1 MSGAVTDL
9 VSLLL
14 LGFFLGMRHATDA
27 DHVIA
32 IATIVSRQRTLR
44 GSVLIGAAWGIGHT
58 LTILVVGSAIILFGV
73 VIPAR
78 VGLAMELAVGIM
90 LVILGLLT
98 LTGMGRVLRDA
109 IAPGRPLLEHAHAHG
124 HELAVHDHA
133 HAHGDYVHQ
142 HAHGHDATD
151 HGHPADQTPLARLDR
166 SLGTLSL
173 YQWLRPLV
181 VGIVHGLAGS
191 AAVALLVLAAVRD
204 PTWAIAYLLLLG
216 AGTVGG
222 MMLITVALA
231 APFAFSWSRLPRF
244 NWQLRV
250 ASGLISLGFGLLLD
264 LRDRLQA
271 RRVVHRRAELAAA
284 LIPLR
289 TVAPALSPPDER
301 GVFSFDLLPG
311 GSLTM
316 TQLQNRLAE
325 GRIQSIRLPRS
336 GTLLLAGVIVTLMA
350 VVGYALQH
358 EFARQPAGNDVAA
371 PAASTVP
378 ARALSA
384 DEEAYAAA
392 LWPIHREVKLAALG
406 MSFAGIAYKTDGQDP
421 AKLEAEVKPL
431 AQKFTAAIARARA
444 LQVPASMR
452 DVQERYLGALTF
464 YENASEEMVKTARD
478 GRDEHLIRAQG
489 MSFRAAEDTLR
500 VGDVLWP
507 GEYKPH

>member
-14 LGFFLGMRHATDA
+14 LGFFLGMRHATDT

-58 LTILVVGSAIILFGV
+58 LTILAVGSAIILFGV

-124 HELAVHDHA
+124 HDLAVHDHA
-133 HAHGDYVHQ
+133 HAHGDYVHR
-142 HAHGHDATD
+142 HAHGHDARG

-166 SLGTLSL
+166 RLGALSV

-204 PTWAIAYLLLLG
+204 PTWAIAYLVLLG
-216 AGTVGG
+216 AGTVAG
-222 MMLITVALA
+222 MMVITVALA

-250 ASGLISLGFGLLLD
+250 ASGLISLGFGLLLIYEIGF
-264 LRDRLQA
+264 R
-271 RRVVHRRAELAAA
+271 
-284 LIPLR
+284 
-289 TVAPALSPPDER
+289 
-301 GVFSFDLLPG
+301 PG
-311 GSLTM
+311 GL
-316 TQLQNRLAE
+316 
-325 GRIQSIRLPRS
+325 
-336 GTLLLAGVIVTLMA
+336 
-350 VVGYALQH
+350 
-358 EFARQPAGNDVAA
+358 
-371 PAASTVP
+371 
-378 ARALSA
+378 
-384 DEEAYAAA
+384 
-392 LWPIHREVKLAALG
+392 
-406 MSFAGIAYKTDGQDP
+406 
-421 AKLEAEVKPL
+421 
-431 AQKFTAAIARARA
+431 FTAAPTW
-444 LQVPASMR
+444 Q
-452 DVQERYLGALTF
+452 
-464 YENASEEMVKTARD
+464 
-478 GRDEHLIRAQG
+478 
-489 MSFRAAEDTLR
+489 
-500 VGDVLWP
+500 
-507 GEYKPH
+507 PH

>member
-1 MSGAVTDL
+1 MSSAVTDL

-58 LTILVVGSAIILFGV
+58 LTILAVGSAIILFGV

-124 HELAVHDHA
+124 HDLAVHDHA

-142 HAHGHDATD
+142 HAHGHDARD

-166 SLGTLSL
+166 TLGALSF

-204 PTWAIAYLLLLG
+204 PAWAIAYLLLLG
-216 AGTVGG
+216 AGTVAG

-250 ASGLISLGFGLLLD
+250 ASGLISLGFGLLLIY
-264 LRDRLQA
+264 
-271 RRVVHRRAELAAA
+271 E
-284 LIPLR
+284 I
-289 TVAPALSPPDER
+289 
-301 GVFSFDLLPG
+301 GFSG
-311 GSLTM
+311 GGL
-316 TQLQNRLAE
+316 
-325 GRIQSIRLPRS
+325 
-336 GTLLLAGVIVTLMA
+336 
-350 VVGYALQH
+350 
-358 EFARQPAGNDVAA
+358 
-371 PAASTVP
+371 
-378 ARALSA
+378 
-384 DEEAYAAA
+384 
-392 LWPIHREVKLAALG
+392 
-406 MSFAGIAYKTDGQDP
+406 
-421 AKLEAEVKPL
+421 
-431 AQKFTAAIARARA
+431 FTASPNWR
-444 LQVPASMR
+444 
-452 DVQERYLGALTF
+452 
-464 YENASEEMVKTARD
+464 
-478 GRDEHLIRAQG
+478 
-489 MSFRAAEDTLR
+489 
-500 VGDVLWP
+500 
-507 GEYKPH
+507 PH

>member
-27 DHVIA
+27 DHIIA

-58 LTILVVGSAIILFGV
+58 LTILAVGSAIILFGV

-109 IAPGRPLLEHAHAHG
+109 IAPGRPLPEHAHAHG
-124 HELAVHDHA
+124 HDLAVHDHA

-142 HAHGHDATD
+142 HAHGHDARD

-204 PTWAIAYLLLLG
+204 PAWAIAYLVLLG
-216 AGTVGG
+216 AGTVAG

-231 APFAFSWSRLPRF
+231 APFAFSWSSLPRF

-250 ASGLISLGFGLLLD
+250 ASGLISLGFGLI
-264 LRDRLQA
+264 
-271 RRVVHRRAELAAA
+271 
-284 LIPLR
+284 LIY
-289 TVAPALSPPDER
+289 EI
-301 GVFSFDLLPG
+301 GFSAG
-311 GSLTM
+311 GL
-316 TQLQNRLAE
+316 
-325 GRIQSIRLPRS
+325 
-336 GTLLLAGVIVTLMA
+336 
-350 VVGYALQH
+350 
-358 EFARQPAGNDVAA
+358 
-371 PAASTVP
+371 
-378 ARALSA
+378 
-384 DEEAYAAA
+384 
-392 LWPIHREVKLAALG
+392 
-406 MSFAGIAYKTDGQDP
+406 
-421 AKLEAEVKPL
+421 
-431 AQKFTAAIARARA
+431 FTAAPSW
-444 LQVPASMR
+444 Q
-452 DVQERYLGALTF
+452 
-464 YENASEEMVKTARD
+464 
-478 GRDEHLIRAQG
+478 
-489 MSFRAAEDTLR
+489 
-500 VGDVLWP
+500 
-507 GEYKPH
+507 PH

>member
-58 LTILVVGSAIILFGV
+58 LTILAVGSAIILFGV

-78 VGLAMELAVGIM
+78 VGLAMELAVGVM

-109 IAPGRPLLEHAHAHG
+109 IAPDRPLLAHAHPHG
-124 HELAVHDHA
+124 HDLAVHDHP
-133 HAHGDYVHQ
+133 HAHGDYVHR
-142 HAHGHDATD
+142 HAHGHDAKD
-151 HGHPADQTPLARLDR
+151 HGHRADQTPLARLDR

-216 AGTVGG
+216 AGTVAG

-250 ASGLISLGFGLLLD
+250 ASGLISLGFGLLLIYEIGF
-264 LRDRLQA
+264 R
-271 RRVVHRRAELAAA
+271 
-284 LIPLR
+284 
-289 TVAPALSPPDER
+289 
-301 GVFSFDLLPG
+301 PG
-311 GSLTM
+311 GL
-316 TQLQNRLAE
+316 
-325 GRIQSIRLPRS
+325 
-336 GTLLLAGVIVTLMA
+336 
-350 VVGYALQH
+350 
-358 EFARQPAGNDVAA
+358 
-371 PAASTVP
+371 
-378 ARALSA
+378 
-384 DEEAYAAA
+384 
-392 LWPIHREVKLAALG
+392 
-406 MSFAGIAYKTDGQDP
+406 
-421 AKLEAEVKPL
+421 
-431 AQKFTAAIARARA
+431 FTAAPSW
-444 LQVPASMR
+444 QP
-452 DVQERYLGALTF
+452 Q
-464 YENASEEMVKTARD
+464 
-478 GRDEHLIRAQG
+478 
-489 MSFRAAEDTLR
+489 
-500 VGDVLWP
+500 
-507 GEYKPH
+507 

>member
-58 LTILVVGSAIILFGV
+58 LTILAVGSAIILFGV

-109 IAPGRPLLEHAHAHG
+109 IALGRPLLEHAHG
-124 HELAVHDHA
+124 HDLAVHDHA

-142 HAHGHDATD
+142 HAHGRDAAD
-151 HGHPADQTPLARLDR
+151 HGHPADETPLARLDR

-204 PTWAIAYLLLLG
+204 PAWAIAYLVLLG
-216 AGTVGG
+216 AGTVAG

-231 APFAFSWSRLPRF
+231 APFAFSWSSLPRF

-250 ASGLISLGFGLLLD
+250 ASGLISLGFGLI
-264 LRDRLQA
+264 
-271 RRVVHRRAELAAA
+271 
-284 LIPLR
+284 LIY
-289 TVAPALSPPDER
+289 EI
-301 GVFSFDLLPG
+301 GFSAG
-311 GSLTM
+311 GL
-316 TQLQNRLAE
+316 
-325 GRIQSIRLPRS
+325 
-336 GTLLLAGVIVTLMA
+336 
-350 VVGYALQH
+350 
-358 EFARQPAGNDVAA
+358 
-371 PAASTVP
+371 
-378 ARALSA
+378 
-384 DEEAYAAA
+384 
-392 LWPIHREVKLAALG
+392 
-406 MSFAGIAYKTDGQDP
+406 
-421 AKLEAEVKPL
+421 
-431 AQKFTAAIARARA
+431 FTAAPSW
-444 LQVPASMR
+444 Q
-452 DVQERYLGALTF
+452 
-464 YENASEEMVKTARD
+464 
-478 GRDEHLIRAQG
+478 
-489 MSFRAAEDTLR
+489 
-500 VGDVLWP
+500 
-507 GEYKPH
+507 PH